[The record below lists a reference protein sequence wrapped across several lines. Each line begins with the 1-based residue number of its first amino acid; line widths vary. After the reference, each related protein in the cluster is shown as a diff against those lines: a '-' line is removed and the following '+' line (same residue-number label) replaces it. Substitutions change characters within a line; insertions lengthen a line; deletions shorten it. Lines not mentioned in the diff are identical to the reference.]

1 MDCNHGHG
9 LFMVCSWSVRGLLK
23 VCSWSVEA
31 RNLDLGRV
39 TLRPFPSKPVL
50 QDVFHHRI
58 SSNTGTIV
66 KFVCVDKL
74 FLVCSWSVCGLF
86 KVCSWSVEAR
96 NLDLGRVTLR
106 PFPSN
111 TGAPSRIS
119 PPN

>member
-1 MDCNHGHG
+1 MV
-9 LFMVCSWSVRGLLK
+9 MVCSWCVGGLLK
-23 VCSWSVEA
+23 VCSWCVEA

-74 FLVCSWSVCGLF
+74 LLVCSWSFQGLF
-86 KVCSWSVEAR
+86 MVCRSEELGPWSGNIE
-96 NLDLGRVTLR
+96 TL
-106 PFPSN
+106 PK
-111 TGAPSRIS
+111 
-119 PPN
+119 

>member
-9 LFMVCSWSVRGLLK
+9 LFM

-74 FLVCSWSVCGLF
+74 LLVCSWSVHGLLMVCLWSAQGLF
-86 KVCSWSVEAR
+86 MVCRSEELGPWSGNIE
-96 NLDLGRVTLR
+96 T
-106 PFPSN
+106 FPK
-111 TGAPSRIS
+111 
-119 PPN
+119 